1 MRCSNTTPK
10 VRLKVPRVRD
20 HRHPKE
26 IEIMRHQLAI
36 TAIVAAAGLCAPA
49 FAQDSVSINGG
60 NLPGDALSP
69 WTDSCSAYV
78 VDLSP
83 FTTSQGHLFGVAP
96 LVKMTKTN
104 ATNFNNLYSSS
115 TISPSTNVGVNYSM
129 PSYSLW
135 ENTPGAGVNGETN
148 TAGNPV
154 SPSGQASRFA
164 IAINEFGTTLG
175 GASFNGI
182 VGAFVNYDANDA
194 NRLYV
199 DRRQAAVNTPDQFAG
214 DSSQFGGLSI
224 DANGNIFYRA
234 DNNNSTGLN
243 QLAGNNI
250 FRTRLGDRDCM
261 AMNYVSTG
269 GTTDAT
275 DALMTNYPDVLG
287 VPNNIPARVAGGNG
301 LSVGG
306 NAFAA
311 TTEMFVA
318 DTGSFTQTTGHL
330 DTTGGF
336 GSDHRGAFSTTTHDF
351 LGNGAD
357 YTLSIL
363 SKDAQAGGGETRVL
377 NVTSVTSTGSVVA
390 TKGFEIPSG
399 SPIIDNETGFA
410 ITYNGNG
417 QPNNYTG
424 STLFRGGVGHI
435 AIGRDQND
443 NGLMAVMVNENGF
456 ADDFSNQIVA
466 CRYNANTGATEWTLV
481 AYVDQFNLFTPNAGK
496 PILDS
501 SGASIGQIVNLDAV
515 TGGFPL
521 GPGMSAP
528 SIDAAGNV
536 WFMSAVEL
544 FDRGPNGESD
554 FDGALIRAI
563 YDPATFSYQLELVM
577 EVGQVFAG
585 LNSGLNY
592 RVDFLGSST
601 ATGGA
606 TPGTMYSS
614 NAAEFAWNN
623 SDISAADPSD
633 PITNGGVI
641 IGTQITYDTNS
652 DGIYNNPTSAFYDPS
667 EPADESYSVGLYVG
681 YYQDEVVNPCP
692 ADLDGSGTLNFIDVS
707 AFLSAYGMMDP
718 VADFQPDGNF
728 NFLDVSAYLAAYGA
742 GCP

>member
-1 MRCSNTTPK
+1 
-10 VRLKVPRVRD
+10 
-20 HRHPKE
+20 
-26 IEIMRHQLAI
+26 MRHQLAI

-49 FAQDSVSINGG
+49 FAQDSVSTNGG
-60 NLPGDALSP
+60 NLPGDALNP
-69 WTDSCSAYV
+69 WTDNCSAYV

-83 FTTSQGHLFGVAP
+83 FTTSQGHLFGIAP
-96 LVKMTKTN
+96 LVKMTQTN

-115 TISPSTNVGVNYSM
+115 TISPSTNVGVSYSV
-129 PSYSLW
+129 PTYSLW
-135 ENTPGAGVNGETN
+135 ENTPGAGVNPQNN
-148 TAGNPV
+148 TAGTPV
-154 SPSGQASRFA
+154 SPTGNASRFA

-175 GASFNGI
+175 GSSFNGI
-182 VGAFVNYDANDA
+182 VGAFVNYDASDA

-199 DRRQAAVNTPDQFAG
+199 DRRQAAVNTADQFAG
-214 DSSQFGGLSI
+214 DSAQLGGLSM
-224 DANGNIFYRA
+224 DADGNIFYRG
-234 DNNNSTGLN
+234 DNNNSTGSD
-243 QLAGNNI
+243 QLTGHNI
-250 FRTRLGDRDCM
+250 FRTRLGDRDCGTINLISS
-261 AMNYVSTG
+261 AA
-269 GTTDAT
+269 TTDAT
-275 DALMTNYPDVLG
+275 DRLITAYADTLG

-311 TTEMFVA
+311 TTELFIA
-318 DTGSFTQTTGHL
+318 DTGSFTSTPSHL

-351 LGNGAD
+351 LGNGAA

-363 SKDAQAGGGETRVL
+363 AKDAQAGGGETRVL
-377 NVTSVTSTGSVVA
+377 NVTGVDASGAVVGA
-390 TKGFEIPSG
+390 KGFEIPSG

-410 ITYNGNG
+410 VTYTGQG
-417 QPNNYTG
+417 QPNNYGG

-456 ADDFSNQIVA
+456 TDDFSNQIVV
-466 CRYNANTGATEWTLV
+466 CRYNANTGATEWTLA
-481 AYVDQFNLFTPNAGK
+481 AYVDQFNIFTPNAGK
-496 PILDS
+496 PILDDT
-501 SGASIGQIVNLDAV
+501 GATIGQIVNLDAV

-563 YDPATFSYQLELVM
+563 YDPATFSYQLELVL
-577 EVGQVFAG
+577 EVGQVIAG
-585 LNSGLNY
+585 QNSGLNY

-652 DGIYNNPTSAFYDPS
+652 DGIYNNPTSSFYDPGQ
-667 EPADESYSVGLYVG
+667 PADESYSVGLYVG

-692 ADLDGSGTLNFIDVS
+692 ADLDMSGSLNFLDVSAFLTAFGNMDPIADFQPDGSFNFLDVS
-707 AFLSAYGMMDP
+707 AFLSAFG
-718 VADFQPDGNF
+718 Q
-728 NFLDVSAYLAAYGA
+728 